1 MRPELINVLC
11 SLSGHGYSISLLV
24 EDVLTS
30 QAYDLRD
37 PLILAARDH
46 LERKAVNICTR
57 LFGHAPKSTL
67 ISSWAILNTQMVL

>member
-11 SLSGHGYSISLLV
+11 SLSGHGYSISSLV

-46 LERKAVNICTR
+46 LERKCYVSMARSARCERDPV
-57 LFGHAPKSTL
+57 GG
-67 ISSWAILNTQMVL
+67 